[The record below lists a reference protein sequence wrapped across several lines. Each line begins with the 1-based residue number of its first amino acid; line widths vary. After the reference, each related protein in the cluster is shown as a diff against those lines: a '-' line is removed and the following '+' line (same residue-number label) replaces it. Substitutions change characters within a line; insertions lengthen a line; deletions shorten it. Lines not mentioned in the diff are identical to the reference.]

1 MHTLFGIPLGRL
13 GWFASALIGL
23 ALGLIAFG
31 LATFVGIASILVY
44 SSATHRAGDYALSYR
59 WGGLAAGVFTLIA
72 AWSYLGLQWA
82 RRILR
87 KA

>member
-1 MHTLFGIPLGRL
+1 LFAVPLGRL
-13 GWFASALIGL
+13 GWFASVLIGL

-44 SSATHRAGDYALSYR
+44 SSATHRAGDYARSYR
-59 WGGLAAGVFTLIA
+59 WGGLTAGLFTLVA
-72 AWSYLGLQWA
+72 AWSYLGVLWA
-82 RRILR
+82 RRIFR